1 MQDKKVSLLI
11 TDLDNTLFD
20 WFNLWYYPFNAMLT
34 KLSEKS
40 GISRSTLMP
49 EIRQIHQ
56 RHGTSEYAFLIEEL
70 PSLRRAYPE
79 VNLVEHFSDAIN
91 SYRLERHKHMRL
103 YPGVMRT
110 LQAVREQ
117 GCIIVGYTESL
128 AFYTNY
134 RLRKLCLDGVLDYLY
149 SPADHD
155 LPAGLTQEQI
165 RLYPAESYRLRKT
178 VHRHTPP
185 GELKPNPDVLLDII
199 QQLDRNPSDSV
210 YVGDSLFKD
219 VAMAQD
225 AGVTDV
231 YAEYGAGHRSEGSD
245 DQYELLRQVTH
256 WTAEDVEREKNL
268 KEKHVK
274 PTHVLE
280 GGLAELLA
288 LFRFGTNQK
297 SGSRAGL
304 PSHVLEAWKKSVD
317 VQQHFNDI
325 GIKLRNLAITVFGA
339 FLGGIAFSL
348 KEHLMIDIYGANVPL
363 ASMLAFSALVVWL
376 AFFFM
381 DRFWYHKL
389 LLGAVY
395 HAKDI
400 ESKYSDAFQ
409 ELGLTTRIANE
420 SPIKIPCCGLEMHS
434 SAKFYV
440 FYGLGAAVV
449 LVLCCVIL
457 TLAPKAGG
465 DATADADTPAISTL
479 HAFQTPKA
487 VPNPPP
493 DPMQSS
499 SMP

>member
-1 MQDKKVSLLI
+1 MKVPPRKCFRKHEQVNERDTYVGKKVSLLI

-34 KLSEKS
+34 QLSEQS
-40 GISRSTLMP
+40 GVSRSKLIS

-79 VNLVEHFSDAIN
+79 VNLVEKFSDAIK
-91 SYRLERHKHMRL
+91 SYRLERQKYMRL
-103 YPGVMRT
+103 YPGVMQT
-110 LQAVREQ
+110 LQAVRKR

-155 LPAGLTQEQI
+155 LPTGLTPEQI
-165 RLYPAESYRLRKT
+165 RLYPAESYRLKQT
-178 VHRHTPP
+178 VHRYIPP
-185 GELKPNPDVLLDII
+185 GELKPNPDVLRDII
-199 QQLDRNPSDSV
+199 KQLDADPTDCV

-231 YAEYGAGHRSEGSD
+231 YAEYGTGHRSEGSD

-256 WTAEDVEREKNL
+256 WTTEDVEREKNL
-268 KEKHVK
+268 KEKHIN

-280 GGLAELLA
+280 GGFAELLA
-288 LFRFGTNQK
+288 LFRFSNSPK
-297 SGSRAGL
+297 SASRENL
-304 PSHVLEAWKKSVD
+304 PNHALEAWKKSVD

-348 KEHLMIDIYGANVPL
+348 KEHLIIGIYGANIPL
-363 ASMLAFSALVVWL
+363 ASMLALSALVVWL

-400 ESKYSDAFQ
+400 ESKYASAFQ
-409 ELGLTTRIANE
+409 EIGLTTRIADE
-420 SPIKIPCCGLEMHS
+420 SPIKIPCCGWEMHS

-440 FYGLGAAVV
+440 FYGLGAVVV

-457 TLAPKAGG
+457 TLG
-465 DATADADTPAISTL
+465 S
-479 HAFQTPKA
+479 
-487 VPNPPP
+487 
-493 DPMQSS
+493 
-499 SMP
+499 